1 MLHQFGSVAPTQA
14 GPSRYPRA
22 YPTLVDHWPPTTH
35 RYSSPPQ
42 SQLLKAFRVI
52 TRVVVVG
59 IADRVKGEMGEGTR
73 VAAKGV
79 GGTDHPENK
88 RYSRVRTKSA
98 AVPPA
103 AQKGMS
109 DVWGGARRVSASRK
123 VCNTLAYAGGRD
135 QAYRQL
141 RKSTS
146 SWGITSTQRDKK
158 VCVLLQFPAVDG
170 SVVGRRIGTELEIP
184 SKETALKQITAK

>member
-1 MLHQFGSVAPTQA
+1 M
-14 GPSRYPRA
+14 
-22 YPTLVDHWPPTTH
+22 
-35 RYSSPPQ
+35 
-42 SQLLKAFRVI
+42 
-52 TRVVVVG
+52 VG
-59 IADRVKGEMGEGTR
+59 IADRVKGKMGEGTR

-170 SVVGRRIGTELEIP
+170 SVVGRRIGMKLEIL
-184 SKETALKQITAK
+184 SKEMALKQITAK